1 MKHQIQVKIYS
12 KKAAADAIANSTYVI
27 REEFLKMIEKGLHV
41 LLCFSVGHRL
51 WRKLEASK
59 WKAGSNPTES
69 SMKAMSMAEE
79 VAAEVVAE
87 MKSLRSDSVI
97 CRGGASPKL
106 LARHGDGEKLPMN
119 LFSGVGGVH
128 KVLIGVEEK
137 EKGEFWSGSS
147 KLEPS
152 VFTFRLVWKLKSS
165 C

>member
-1 MKHQIQVKIYS
+1 
-12 KKAAADAIANSTYVI
+12 
-27 REEFLKMIEKGLHV
+27 MIEKGLHV

-106 LARHGDGEKLPMN
+106 LARHGDGEKCFDSEVAGEGNAAEKLPMN